1 MRIAMTYDLRSDYIA
16 LGWTSEAAAEFD
28 SEKTIKA
35 IETTLRD
42 LGHDVT
48 RVGRCVEMARRL
60 AAGERWD
67 LVFNICEGAW
77 GRSREAQV
85 PALCEAFDQPYTF
98 CDPLTA
104 ALTLDK
110 AMAKRVVRDSGL
122 RTPDFLVVEKMS
134 DLDRLRMGFPLFAK
148 PIAEGTGKGVDA
160 QSKIRDLAGLE
171 TACRRLLDR
180 YKQPVLVE
188 EYLPGRE
195 VTVGIVGTDAEAR
208 VIAAM
213 EIKLL
218 ANAEDGAYSYVN
230 KEEWE
235 HRVTL
240 NLVEQGPFLRECEAL
255 ALGSYRV
262 LGCRDASRVDLRAD
276 AQGRPCFLEVNPLA
290 GLNPGHSDLP
300 LLNEMAGHT
309 YRDLIAAIVE
319 SAVRRIGPARA

>member
-1 MRIAMTYDLRSDYIA
+1 MTYDLRSDYLA
-16 LGWTSEAAAEFD
+16 LGWSPEAAAEFD
-28 SEKTIKA
+28 SEKTIGA
-35 IETTLRD
+35 IESALRE
-42 LGHDVT
+42 LGHEVT
-48 RVGRCVEMARRL
+48 RVGRCVELARRFV
-60 AAGERWD
+60 AAERWD

-110 AMAKRVVRDSGL
+110 ALAKRVVRDAGL
-122 RTPDFLVVEKMS
+122 HTPDFLVVERLE
-134 DLDRLRMGFPLFAK
+134 DLDALRMSFPVFAK
-148 PIAEGTGKGVDA
+148 PLAEGTGKGIDGRSMIEDRATLQTVC
-160 QSKIRDLAGLE
+160 RDLLK
-171 TACRRLLDR
+171 R
-180 YKQPVLVE
+180 YKQPALVE

-195 VTVGIVGTDAEAR
+195 VTVGITGTDREAR
-208 VIAAM
+208 VVAAM
-213 EIKLL
+213 EIQLRE
-218 ANAEDGAYSYVN
+218 NAERGGYSYVN

-240 NLVEQGPFLRECEAL
+240 RLVEAGPFRLECEAL
-255 ALGSYRV
+255 ALGAYRV
-262 LGCRDASRVDLRAD
+262 LGCRDAARVDLRAD

-319 SAVRRIGPARA
+319 SASRRLPAPRP

>member
-1 MRIAMTYDLRSDYIA
+1 MRIAMSYDLRSDYLA
-16 LGWTSEAAAEFD
+16 MGWTAEAAAEFD
-28 SEKTIKA
+28 SEKTIHA
-35 IETTLRD
+35 IETTLRE

-48 RVGRCVEMARRL
+48 RVGRCVELARRFV
-60 AAGERWD
+60 AGERWD

-110 AMAKRVVRDSGL
+110 ALTKRVVRDAGL
-122 RTPDFLVVEKMS
+122 RTPDFLVVEKLS
-134 DLDRLRMGFPLFAK
+134 DLDAVRMAFPLFAK
-148 PIAEGTGKGVDA
+148 PLAEGTGKGIDA
-160 QSKIRDLAGLE
+160 QSKNRDRAALE
-171 TACRRLLDR
+171 EACRRLLER
-180 YKQPVLVE
+180 YRQPVLVE

-195 VTVGIVGTDAEAR
+195 ATVGIVGTGPEAR

-213 EIKLL
+213 EIRLL
-218 ANAEDGAYSYVN
+218 DSAEEGAYSYVN

-235 HRVTL
+235 HRVAL
-240 NLVEQGPFLRECEAL
+240 KLVEPGPFLRECEAL
-255 ALGSYRV
+255 ALGAYRV

-309 YRDLIAAIVE
+309 YRDLIAAIVD
-319 SAVRRIGPARA
+319 SAVRRIGPPRR

>member
-1 MRIAMTYDLRSDYIA
+1 MRIAMTYDLRSDYLA
-16 LGWTSEAAAEFD
+16 MGWTVEAAAEFD
-28 SEKTIKA
+28 SEKTIGA

-48 RVGRCVEMARRL
+48 RVGRCVELARRL
-60 AAGERWD
+60 VGGERWD

-110 AMAKRVVRDSGL
+110 AITKRVVRDAGL
-122 RTPDFLVVEKMS
+122 RTPDFLTVEKLS
-134 DLDRLRMGFPLFAK
+134 DLDALRMGFPLFTK
-148 PIAEGTGKGVDA
+148 PLAEGTGKGIDA
-160 QSKIRDLAGLE
+160 QSKIRDRAGLE
-171 TACRRLLDR
+171 ETCRRLLER
-180 YKQPVLVE
+180 YRQPVLVE

-195 VTVGIVGTDAEAR
+195 ATVGIVGTGAEAR
-208 VIAAM
+208 VIAVM
-213 EIKLL
+213 EIRLL
-218 ANAEDGAYSYVN
+218 DSAEEGAYSFVN

-235 HRVTL
+235 HRVAL
-240 NLVEQGPFLRECEAL
+240 KLVEPGPFLRECEAL
-255 ALGSYRV
+255 ALGAYRV

-319 SAVRRIGPARA
+319 SAARRIGPP

>member
-1 MRIAMTYDLRSDYIA
+1 MRIAMSYDLRSDYIA
-16 LGWTSEAAAEFD
+16 MGWSPEAAAEFD
-28 SEKTIKA
+28 SEKTIGA
-35 IETTLRD
+35 IERTLRE

-48 RVGRCVEMARRL
+48 RVGRCVELAKRL
-60 AAGERWD
+60 VAGERWD

-77 GRSREAQV
+77 GRSREAQA

-122 RTPDFLVVEKMS
+122 RTPDFLVVEQLS
-134 DLDRLRMGFPLFAK
+134 DLAGLRIAFPLFAK
-148 PIAEGTGKGVDA
+148 PLAEGTGKGVDG
-160 QSKIRDLAGLE
+160 QSKIRDRAGLE
-171 TACRRLLDR
+171 AACRRLLER

-195 VTVGIVGTDAEAR
+195 VTVGIVGTGPEAR

-213 EIKLL
+213 EITLL
-218 ANAEDGAYSYVN
+218 SNAEDGAYSYVN

-240 NLVEQGPFLRECEAL
+240 ELVKPGPFLQECEAL

-300 LLNEMAGHT
+300 LLNEKAGHS
-309 YRDLIAAIVE
+309 YADLIAAIVE
-319 SAVRRIGPARA
+319 SAARRYGLARA

>member
-1 MRIAMTYDLRSDYIA
+1 MRIAMAYDLRSDYIA
-16 LGWTSEAAAEFD
+16 LGWTPEAAAEFD

-48 RVGRCVEMARRL
+48 RVGRCVELARRL
-60 AAGERWD
+60 VAGERWD

-77 GRSREAQV
+77 GRSREAQA

-122 RTPDFLVVEKMS
+122 RTPDFLVVEKLS

-148 PIAEGTGKGVDA
+148 PIAEGTGKGVDG
-160 QSKIRDLAGLE
+160 QSKIRDRAGLE

-240 NLVEQGPFLRECEAL
+240 NLVEPGPFLRECEAL

-319 SAVRRIGPARA
+319 SAARRMGPAHA